1 MHLGLCPRA
10 VDRIRGASRSWPIAT
25 AVVRALRETDR
36 SLRRSSFVFSSFPL
50 FLSPRRDAP
59 QEARVAL
66 NILTGS
72 KLVVKRIASKETKNP
87 RVPVDGDALVAEVR
101 FQSRSRL
108 ARSPLSFFFSPV
120 DRSRRR
126 EAPSFSRSIETRAR
140 AAPRSPHMTRYCHL
154 KACASF

>member
-1 MHLGLCPRA
+1 MVYGRKPRSA
-10 VDRIRGASRSWPIAT
+10 RTWTRDA
-25 AVVRALRETDR
+25 
-36 SLRRSSFVFSSFPL
+36 
-50 FLSPRRDAP
+50 PRRDAP

-108 ARSPLSFFFSPV
+108 ARSPLSFFFFPPRIGRGV
-120 DRSRRR
+120 EKRPLFRDRSKL
-126 EAPSFSRSIETRAR
+126 AL
-140 AAPRSPHMTRYCHL
+140 APRRVRRT
-154 KACASF
+154 

>member
-1 MHLGLCPRA
+1 M
-10 VDRIRGASRSWPIAT
+10 
-25 AVVRALRETDR
+25 
-36 SLRRSSFVFSSFPL
+36 
-50 FLSPRRDAP
+50 
-59 QEARVAL
+59 AL
-66 NILTGS
+66 NILTSS

-108 ARSPLSFFFSPV
+108 ARSLLSFFFFPRGSV
-120 DRSRRR
+120 
-126 EAPSFSRSIETRAR
+126 AASRSALFFAIETRAR

>member
-108 ARSPLSFFFSPV
+108 ARSPLSIFFFPHGSV
-120 DRSRRR
+120 
-126 EAPSFSRSIETRAR
+126 AASRSALFFAIETRAR

>member
-1 MHLGLCPRA
+1 MELS
-10 VDRIRGASRSWPIAT
+10 ASRALPPGRRPNPRRFAIVCARSARLT
-25 AVVRALRETDR
+25 VRSVA
-36 SLRRSSFVFSSFPL
+36 RRSSVRL

-59 QEARVAL
+59 QEARAAL

-101 FQSRSRL
+101 FQVFSRDQETRFQ
-108 ARSPLSFFFSPV
+108 APFQAPA

-126 EAPSFSRSIETRAR
+126 DALSFSRSKLASRRR
-140 AAPRSPHMTRYCHL
+140 AAFAAHDEILSPESMRL
-154 KACASF
+154 LLN

>member
-50 FLSPRRDAP
+50 FLSSRRDAP

-108 ARSPLSFFFSPV
+108 ARSPLSSPRGSV
-120 DRSRRR
+120 
-126 EAPSFSRSIETRAR
+126 AASRSALFFAIETRAR

>member
-1 MHLGLCPRA
+1 VHADASPGPGRSA
-10 VDRIRGASRSWPIAT
+10 DFSRVGERGERDGPT
-25 AVVRALRETDR
+25 THRGE
-36 SLRRSSFVFSSFPL
+36 P
-50 FLSPRRDAP
+50 FLSFDAP

-101 FQSRSRL
+101 FQT
-108 ARSPLSFFFSPV
+108 P
-120 DRSRRR
+120 
-126 EAPSFSRSIETRAR
+126 RAR
-140 AAPRSPHMTRYCHL
+140 AEALRGVFFPFRLRLAPRRAARFFSCAPRSPQMTRYCHL